1 MAFLAPNLT
10 TPVGGN
16 VSQNYFFRDPWSS
29 SPAFTVADEAPNGAA
44 PGGGSNYNTA
54 LPNGAPITVN
64 IQETPAVSGKC
75 TATQTTTVKAGTGEL
90 TQTQSISCQASASV
104 AGINAIFSNI
114 GNAISSFASAVW
126 SGIMAVANEVG
137 NIANSVGNAIAHT
150 WDQIVGG
157 DLTHVDTAPHA
168 SSVPLLS
175 TSSQPVPVG
184 GLFNNHVIGSSSA
197 SPGILVH
204 PSISY
209 A

>member
-1 MAFLAPNLT
+1 MHPSDAYLPSIRRSDDLLHDGRSRPCNTQAQAMACKPWMAISYLINSDTLGGIADLTSATLDSGSQMAFLASNLT

-29 SPAFTVADEAPNGAA
+29 SPAFAVADEAPNGAA
-44 PGGGSNYNTA
+44 PGGGSNYNKA

-114 GNAISSFASAVW
+114 GNA
-126 SGIMAVANEVG
+126 M
-137 NIANSVGNAIAHT
+137 
-150 WDQIVGG
+150 
-157 DLTHVDTAPHA
+157 
-168 SSVPLLS
+168 
-175 TSSQPVPVG
+175 
-184 GLFNNHVIGSSSA
+184 
-197 SPGILVH
+197 
-204 PSISY
+204 
-209 A
+209 